1 MQFGAVGRK
10 AGGFVFAIAVFLH
23 RVLLSCA
30 LFPYLF
36 RAGRKNEKYLKK
48 TIAISARTWYNSH
61 IAKICC
67 TVNQFVKG
75 CET

>member
-30 LFPYLF
+30 LVPYLF

-48 TIAISARTWYNSH
+48 TIAILHN
-61 IAKICC
+61 IC
-67 TVNQFVKG
+67 
-75 CET
+75 

>member
-48 TIAISARTWYNSH
+48 LLQFCTTY
-61 IAKICC
+61 AKICC